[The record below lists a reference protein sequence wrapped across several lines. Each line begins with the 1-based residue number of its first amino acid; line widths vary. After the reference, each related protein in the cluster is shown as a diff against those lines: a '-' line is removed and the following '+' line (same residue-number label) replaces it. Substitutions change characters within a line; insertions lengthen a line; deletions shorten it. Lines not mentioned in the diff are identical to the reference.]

1 MCRRFHFLF
10 TYINMRRKEKDE
22 EKEVTVMRNIIK
34 RTILTAVCIF
44 TIASQTMPVM
54 AADTPQTV
62 TVADATQTSD
72 AIAIFNLCNQK
83 RLEAGLRPYTWN
95 AELARAASVRAA
107 EASKALSHVRPDG
120 TAFYTVSSEVYG
132 ENLSWNLND
141 ATGIVTGWMNSTLH
155 RANLLDAGY
164 RTCGIAIYKVGN
176 TWYCAAEFGY

>member
-1 MCRRFHFLF
+1 
-10 TYINMRRKEKDE
+10 
-22 EKEVTVMRNIIK
+22 MRNIIK

-107 EASKALSHVRPDG
+107 ESASLASHTRPDG
-120 TAFYTVSSEVYG
+120 TPFYTASELSYA
-132 ENLSWNLND
+132 ENLAFNLNS
-141 ATGIVTGWMNSTLH
+141 AQSVIAGWMNSTLH